1 MVMAIGGADGVTVD
15 GAVGMT
21 VDGADGVTFE
31 ESASNATV
39 AASPLL
45 EKPPSSML
53 VEEDC

>member
-1 MVMAIGGADGVTVD
+1 MAIGGADGVTVD